1 MKSAVTVCLVPEMSR
16 GPFVFHGD
24 LPGACRTAAGLGF
37 DAVEVFAGSGQELRA
52 LGLPALL
59 DETRLTLAAVGTG
72 AGFVKHGLTL
82 TDPDPAVRQRALDYV
97 REMIDAAAELKASV
111 IIGSM
116 QGRDP
121 AGEWHGAAFDYLVAA
136 VDQLGCHADD
146 CGTLVLVEPLN
157 RYETNLLTTLADG
170 ATFCWASCG
179 IGIKLLADLFHMNI
193 EEKGIASAIRES
205 GQYIGHVHLADSNRQ
220 APGWGHTDLDAAVAA
235 LHRIGFTSFL
245 SAEIFPGPDA
255 VGAATQWMHEYR
267 RLTAGVGA

>member
-59 DETRLTLAAVGTG
+59 AETGLTLAAVGTG

-97 REMIDAAAELKASV
+97 RAMIDAAADLRTPV
-111 IIGSM
+111 IVGSM

-121 AGEWHGAAFDYLVAA
+121 AGEKRGAAFDHLAEAITV
-136 VDQLGCHADD
+136 LGLHAFDRD
-146 CGTLVLVEPLN
+146 TLLLVEPLN
-157 RYETNLLTTLADG
+157 RYESNILNTLADG
-170 ATFCWASCG
+170 VVLTKAGAGFG
-179 IGIKLLADLFHMNI
+179 VNLLADLFHMNI
-193 EEKGIASAIRES
+193 EEADISAAITAAEDH
-205 GQYIGHVHLADSNRQ
+205 IGHVHLADSNRL
-220 APGWGHTDLDAAVAA
+220 APGLGHADLAAAVAA
-235 LHRIGFTSFL
+235 LGHAGYDGTL

-255 VGAATQWMHEYR
+255 FAAATQWMAGYR
-267 RLTAGVGA
+267 RLTAGAA